1 MQAIKAHFDG
11 KTIKVPKEL
20 RKAPPGDVLVIIQE
34 ARADSDDSS
43 SWLKAQETAFA
54 KVWDNDE
61 DAVYDSL

>member
-1 MQAIKAHFDG
+1 MRAIKTHFDG

-34 ARADSDDSS
+34 APAASDDSA
-43 SWLKAQETAFA
+43 SWLRAQETAFG